1 MNLIEY
7 RAARIRASKPDWLSE
22 LYAFIERF
30 YKKMPNSKIRVHA
43 IRALTQVMEVN
54 RAAYEEEI
62 LDQMIM
68 EQFSNIVHE
77 SDLTVRMAVAELL
90 IELSK
95 HCETKRC
102 LELFEIMGKMIM
114 RQYES
119 THRPEDYVFTS
130 RDDTKDIQ
138 VLVEGLIQVFH
149 IKLYRLP
156 SQHASMI
163 YQLLIAFL
171 EHHYMRPKRYENTA
185 TIRCLI
191 FNWMMRAR
199 ANASYHIG
207 YPDSSNNGQI
217 RYSHYLAIEH
227 PSAGTLSTQSSV
239 SQSESGVSSMG
250 SGNCTLVPIRKGCKL
265 IVKCLE
271 LEKDWNI
278 LQLVLGEL
286 PNILQNR
293 ALIQGNDVDFLT
305 RTLHKMVSHVPLL
318 VFNES
323 NAIKHKRKDL

>member
-1 MNLIEY
+1 
-7 RAARIRASKPDWLSE
+7 
-22 LYAFIERF
+22 
-30 YKKMPNSKIRVHA
+30 MPNSKIRVHA
-43 IRALTQVMEVN
+43 IKALTQVMEVN
-54 RAAYEEEI
+54 RAAYEEEF

-68 EQFSNIVHE
+68 EKFSSIVHE
-77 SDLTVRMAVAELL
+77 SDLSVRIAVAELL

-102 LELFEIMGKMIM
+102 LELFEIMERMIM

-119 THRPEDYVFTS
+119 GHHSDDYVFTS
-130 RDDTKDIQ
+130 KDDTKDIQ
-138 VLVEGLIQVFH
+138 VLVEGLIKVFH
-149 IKLYRLP
+149 VKLYRLP
-156 SQHASMI
+156 SSHAI
-163 YQLLIAFL
+163 YIYHMLIAFL

-191 FNWMMRAR
+191 FNWMLKAR

-207 YPDSSNNGQI
+207 YPDSSQNGQI
-217 RYSHYLAIEH
+217 RYSHYLGIEH
-227 PSAGTLSTQSSV
+227 NTGGSLSTQSSV
-239 SQSESGVSSMG
+239 SQTESASNTINV
-250 SGNCTLVPIRKGCKL
+250 NCTLIPIRKGCKL

-278 LQLVLGEL
+278 LQLVLSEL

-305 RTLHKMVSHVPLL
+305 RTLHKMVSVPFIL
-318 VFNES
+318 F
-323 NAIKHKRKDL
+323 